1 MSSRADRAFLTQWFW
16 TVDRVALGAVLSLIA
31 IGLML
36 AFAASPAVTGG
47 ESSEGNFMFA
57 GKQILFAVVAAGIMI
72 GVSILPLRT
81 IKLGGAVLFALAT
94 ICTALVMFL
103 GQEALGAK
111 RWIDFGFMTF
121 QPSEFLKPS
130 FALFGAAILA
140 DRQEI
145 RLGGV
150 TLPKPLV
157 TFALLAPALFFL
169 IKEPDVGQTA
179 LLLALW
185 GALLFFAGLPLAG
198 IGILAGASTV
208 LAWLAYFLV
217 PHVHHRIDQYLT
229 PDAKEKGYQTGLA
242 LKAFAHGGLT
252 GVGPG
257 AGTVKYLIP
266 QVNSDFIFAVAGEEF
281 GLALCG
287 LIALL
292 FMLLT
297 VRVLLRSAQARDP
310 FAQLAGAALGTVLA
324 LQAFINMGVAVS
336 LLPAKGMTLPF
347 ISYGGSSLFA
357 VALTTGLALAV
368 TRQRSQIGQRDI
380 SLIAMLG
387 ARA

>member
-1 MSSRADRAFLTQWFW
+1 
-16 TVDRVALGAVLSLIA
+16 
-31 IGLML
+31 
-36 AFAASPAVTGG
+36 
-47 ESSEGNFMFA
+47 
-57 GKQILFAVVAAGIMI
+57 MI

-81 IKLGGAVLFALAT
+81 IKLGGATLFAVAT
-94 ICTALVMFL
+94 ICTALVMVV
-103 GQEALGAK
+103 GEEALGAK
-111 RWIDFGFMTF
+111 RWINLGFMTF

-140 DRQEI
+140 DREQI

-150 TLPKPLV
+150 VLPKPAV

-169 IKEPDVGQTA
+169 VKEPDVGQTA
-179 LLLALW
+179 LLIALW

-198 IGILAGASTV
+198 MGILAGASTV
-208 LAWLAYFLV
+208 LAYLAYLLL
-217 PHVHHRIDQYLT
+217 PHVHHRIEQFFQT
-229 PDAKEKGYQTGLA
+229 DAKDKGYQTGLA

-252 GVGPG
+252 GAGPG
-257 AGTVKYLIP
+257 AGTVKYAIP

-281 GLALCG
+281 GFALCA

-292 FMLLT
+292 FAVLT
-297 VRVLLRSAQARDP
+297 VRLLLRSAQAREP
-310 FAQLAGAALGTVLA
+310 FAQLAGAGLATVLA

-368 TRQRSQIGQRDI
+368 TRQRSQIGQREV
-380 SLIAMLG
+380 SLLSMMG